1 MNTSA
6 VNGMQI
12 QQAGSGTAVAGGN
25 HAATVFNTENAKL
38 RLGANNVEHFRIEN
52 NGDLKATDTSIGS
65 LSDSRLKKN
74 IVDFTYDLTKFKN
87 FRPRI
92 FDWINPELHLNQS
105 QVRGFVAQEIETV
118 DSTLVGDYT
127 LYDETLTDK
136 NPDLEII
143 KSDDGTNIAK
153 DSKLGTNDAMYI
165 SVIQQMLTK
174 IETLETKVA
183 ALEAA

>member
-1 MNTSA
+1 M
-6 VNGMQI
+6 
-12 QQAGSGTAVAGGN
+12 
-25 HAATVFNTENAKL
+25 
-38 RLGANNVEHFRIEN
+38 
-52 NGDLKATDTSIGS
+52 
-65 LSDSRLKKN
+65 
-74 IVDFTYDLTKFKN
+74 
-87 FRPRI
+87 
-92 FDWINPELHLNQS
+92 
-105 QVRGFVAQEIETV
+105 AQEIEVV

-136 NPDLEII
+136 NPDLTII
-143 KSDDGTNIAK
+143 EADDGTNIAK